1 MGLLLISK
9 RLVYQSYPM
18 PKKYTNY
25 SKTSNT
31 PRIPFEKEK
40 LINEL
45 RLIGSYGLKN
55 KREVWRLQL
64 TLAKLRKAARV
75 LLTMPE
81 KDPRRLFEGEALI
94 RRMVR
99 LGLLKESERKL
110 DYVLGLTI
118 AQFMERRLQTLVMKR
133 KIGHSVHHAR
143 VLIGQRHIAV
153 GKQMVNIPS
162 FMVRVSSEQH
172 IQRSATSC
180 FKTGKPGRMKRK
192 KAAGGGGDE

>member
-1 MGLLLISK
+1 
-9 RLVYQSYPM
+9 M

-25 SKTSNT
+25 KKTSNT
-31 PRIPFEKEK
+31 PRRPFEKEK

-55 KREVWRLQL
+55 KKEVWRLQL

-75 LLTMPE
+75 LLTLPE
-81 KDPRRLFEGEALI
+81 KDPRRIFEGEALI

-143 VLIGQRHIAV
+143 VLIRQKHIAV

-172 IQRSATSC
+172 IQLAATSC
-180 FKTGKPGRMKRK
+180 IKTGALGRMKK
-192 KAAGGGGDE
+192 KRAACASE